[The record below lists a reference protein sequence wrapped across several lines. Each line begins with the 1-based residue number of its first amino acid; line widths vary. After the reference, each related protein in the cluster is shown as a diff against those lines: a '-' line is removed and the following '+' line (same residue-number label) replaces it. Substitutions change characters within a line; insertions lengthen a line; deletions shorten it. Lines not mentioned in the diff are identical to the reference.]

1 MNISVIIKFKSI
13 QCLVLLHKNKYNK
26 MFCKKLKSLGNVN
39 RTNKEN
45 VINVLHGD
53 EKKSYSGHYY
63 ESSFGKLKDTSLYAM
78 THLSLIIHWEKLINS
93 PEVFYQKENLEKL

>member
-13 QCLVLLHKNKYNK
+13 QYLVLLHKNKYNK